1 MLTFGEKMT
10 KHVGDN
16 KKIIT
21 LMLASAAV
29 LAMYLP
35 ELFDLLRPL
44 FSGIADGGLSYFFV
58 FFLKLAVYIAG
69 FAAIAVSAKKYAG
82 LSLFGRKADK
92 LSPKYAVLI
101 FVLTFAA
108 VFFSCRAID
117 FDLAVVAEVGTSA
130 TLVKA
135 ANTLSFKYLPFL
147 CRALLSV
154 MAAALFQ
161 EFFEELFPNGKLSY
175 VPFGGLIVFATCG
188 VAELFISAE
197 LLLIWFY
204 WVFFLFYGL
213 VYTLSGKRFLPTLI
227 IALIVVL
234 F

>member
-1 MLTFGEKMT
+1 MT

-29 LAMYLP
+29 LVMYLP

-58 FFLKLAVYIAG
+58 FILKLAVYIAG

-101 FVLTFAA
+101 FVLTPSLRRSA
-108 VFFSCRAID
+108 RAPRSSRRR
-117 FDLAVVAEVGTSA
+117 T
-130 TLVKA
+130 
-135 ANTLSFKYLPFL
+135 
-147 CRALLSV
+147 R
-154 MAAALFQ
+154 
-161 EFFEELFPNGKLSY
+161 FPSN
-175 VPFGGLIVFATCG
+175 I
-188 VAELFISAE
+188 
-197 LLLIWFY
+197 
-204 WVFFLFYGL
+204 FLFCAARCYPL
-213 VYTLSGKRFLPTLI
+213 WRRRFSRNFSKGCFRIKNFLTCRS
-227 IALIVVL
+227 AA
-234 F
+234 

>member
-29 LAMYLP
+29 LVMYLP

-58 FFLKLAVYIAG
+58 FILKLAVYIAG

-161 EFFEELFPNGKLSY
+161 EFFEGLFPNKKLSY

-188 VAELFISAE
+188 VAE